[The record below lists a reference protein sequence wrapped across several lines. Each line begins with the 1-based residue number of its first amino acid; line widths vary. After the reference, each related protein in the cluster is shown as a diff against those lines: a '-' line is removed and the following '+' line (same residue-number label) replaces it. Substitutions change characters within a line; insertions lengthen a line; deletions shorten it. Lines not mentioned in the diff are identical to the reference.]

1 MEQPRNTTQL
11 CQLALLRYGT
21 KAKFAEA
28 MGWDKSKAG
37 RILNG
42 KQDPSLRDIKTMSEK
57 MSLPNDVLVC
67 IFWITVHIVN
77 QKGGERHGPHP
88 NHNPPP
94 R

>member
-1 MEQPRNTTQL
+1 MEQPRNATQL

-57 MSLPNDVLVC
+57 ISLPNDVLVC
-67 IFWITVHIVN
+67 IFFGSLFT
-77 QKGGERHGPHP
+77 
-88 NHNPPP
+88 
-94 R
+94 